1 MTELPEFD
9 RAVAIDPDGEG
20 RWCARIEAGWDFAGT
35 PNGGYL
41 LSLVAKAMIE
51 LTGRPDPVA
60 VTAHYLAPARPG
72 PAELEALRRKGS
84 PLLKYLAE
92 PV

>member
-1 MTELPEFD
+1 MTELPDFD

-20 RWCARIEAGWDFAGT
+20 RWRTRIEDGWDFAGT

-60 VTAHYLAPARPG
+60 VTAH
-72 PAELEALRRKGS
+72 
-84 PLLKYLAE
+84 
-92 PV
+92 